1 MSRTQTIPQALDA
14 TVLDRYM
21 KVPTNGKLQVQY
33 VWIDNE
39 MNFRCKTKTVDT
51 VPKKADDLPIWNYDG
66 SSTNQSTGSNSDVY
80 VKPVALFN
88 DPFRGGDN
96 KIVLC
101 ETLSPSMEPHPDNS
115 RRAAAKI
122 FQQKAELEP
131 WFGIE
136 QEYTLFEADGV
147 TPFAWPKNGFPG
159 PQGPYYCGVGTDKVY
174 GRPFVEAHYRACL
187 AAGVKIAGCNA
198 EVMPSQWEYQIGPC
212 TGIESGDH
220 VMFARFLAHRVA
232 EDFGIVVNFEPKPI
246 KGDWNGAGAH
256 CNFSTKPMRE
266 KGGMAVIKDAIERM
280 GKKHAEH
287 INIYGK
293 DNDQRLT
300 GLHETASI
308 HDFSAGVANRGCSIR
323 IPRAVEAEG
332 KGYFEDRRPSSNCDP
347 YLVTSKIFD
356 SCCL

>member
-1 MSRTQTIPQALDA
+1 MARALNIPQRLDA
-14 TVLDRYM
+14 QVLDRYM
-21 KVPTNGKLQVQY
+21 KLPTHGKSQVQY
-33 VWIDNE
+33 VWIDAD
-39 MNFRCKTKTVDT
+39 MNFRCKTKTVMT
-51 VPKKADDLPIWNYDG
+51 VPTLPSDLEVWNYDG

-80 VKPVALFN
+80 IKPVALFN

-96 KIVLC
+96 KIAFC
-101 ETLSPSMEPHPDNS
+101 ETLSPDMTPHPTNT
-115 RRAAAKI
+115 RRGAVETFNK
-122 FQQKAELEP
+122 KSELEP

-147 TPFAWPKNGFPG
+147 TPFAWPSNGFPG
-159 PQGPYYCGVGTDKVY
+159 PQGPYYCGVGTNKVA
-174 GRPFVEAHYRACL
+174 GRAFVEAHYRACL

-232 EDFGIVVNFEPKPI
+232 EDFGIIVNFEPKPI

-266 KGGMAVIKDAIERM
+266 EGGMKHIKAAIEKM
-280 GKKHAEH
+280 GKKHNEH
-287 INIYGK
+287 IDVYGK

-323 IPRAVEAEG
+323 IPRSVEAQG
-332 KGYFEDRRPSSNCDP
+332 YGYFEDRRPSSNMDP
-347 YLVTSKIFD
+347 YLVTAIIYD
-356 SCCL
+356 SSCL